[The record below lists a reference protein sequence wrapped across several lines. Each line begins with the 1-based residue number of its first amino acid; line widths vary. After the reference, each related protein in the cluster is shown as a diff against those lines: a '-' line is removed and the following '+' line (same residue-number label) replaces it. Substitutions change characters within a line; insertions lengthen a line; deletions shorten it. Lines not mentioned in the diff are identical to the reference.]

1 MLSSWAVVGLNPVRA
16 HSSPLSARPKF
27 VNFTFCFR
35 SLPIPPLVFISMQL
49 VPGEKVMGYDFL
61 HEYRESQQRIV
72 LRKADFSTGE
82 LSAIAVVRHEE
93 PDVPY
98 QRDDSFPG
106 RRNIPL

>member
-1 MLSSWAVVGLNPVRA
+1 MLRLWCGKGPVPGGNGRG
-16 HSSPLSARPKF
+16 PR
-27 VNFTFCFR
+27 
-35 SLPIPPLVFISMQL
+35 QL

-98 QRDDSFPG
+98 QRDDSFPDF
-106 RRNIPL
+106 